1 MMDESDNSSA
11 DNSAAD
17 KAPSFAALFHSPA
30 IGKCREFGLVLEAM
44 GFDSHVTQSGNR
56 FYLLVEEHLAE
67 RAFTQLRLYVAENAE
82 KEVLAKPL
90 RPFAEGYIGAYLY
103 AFVLLLV
110 AGLESASFMGHGWQ
124 SSGVAHSEKIFTGE
138 WWRTITALTL
148 HADAAHLIGN
158 IGFGALFGLM
168 VSQYIGR
175 GAAWFSI
182 LMAGAIGNGLN
193 AYFYQTLH
201 LSIGASTMVFAA
213 LGILGIFAIND
224 RNTYFQTGLRRWAPL
239 FATIALLGFLGASGE
254 RTDLMAHLLGYASG
268 CMVGMIWMLILK
280 RTDSTPGSQS
290 TYATATLLIVAL
302 AWAFALSP

>member
-1 MMDESDNSSA
+1 MDTSDDSSVDA
-11 DNSAAD
+11 NANT
-17 KAPSFAALFHSPA
+17 APPYAALFHSPVL
-30 IGKCREFGLVLEAM
+30 GKCREFGLVLEAT
-44 GFDSHVTQSGNR
+44 GFDSHITQSGNR
-56 FYLLVEEHLAE
+56 FYLLVEEQYAE
-67 RAFTQLRLYVAENAE
+67 RAYKQLRLYVAENAE

-90 RPFAEGYIGAYLY
+90 RPFAEGYLGAYLY

-110 AGLESASFMGHGWQ
+110 AALENTSFMSSGWQ
-124 SSGVAHSEKIFTGE
+124 SQGVAHSEKIFTGE

-182 LMAGAIGNGLN
+182 LIAGAIGNGLN

-224 RNTYFQTGLRRWAPL
+224 RNAHFQTGLRRWAPL
-239 FATIALLGFLGASGE
+239 FATIALLGFLGTSGE

-268 CMVGMIWMLILK
+268 CLVGMIWMLILK
-280 RTDSTPGSQS
+280 RTDSTPGTQS
-290 TYATATLLIVAL
+290 TYATAALLIVAL

>member
-182 LMAGAIGNGLN
+182 LMAGGYRQWAQCLFLSNAAFIYWCLNHGVRCIGHIR
-193 AYFYQTLH
+193 Y
-201 LSIGASTMVFAA
+201 I
-213 LGILGIFAIND
+213 
-224 RNTYFQTGLRRWAPL
+224 RNQRPQRL
-239 FATIALLGFLGASGE
+239 FSN
-254 RTDLMAHLLGYASG
+254 R
-268 CMVGMIWMLILK
+268 
-280 RTDSTPGSQS
+280 P
-290 TYATATLLIVAL
+290 
-302 AWAFALSP
+302 